1 MIMIVKEKVKIN
13 GVDFIYTYSDSQYII
28 KQVETGELYGEAY
41 DLAELPKEYEETN
54 IKIDEFKIDGFNNE

>member
-13 GVDFIYTYSDSQYII
+13 DTDFIYTYSDSQCLI

-41 DLAELPKEYEETN
+41 DLAELPKEYEETD
-54 IKIDEFKIDGFNNE
+54 IKIDDFDNE

>member
-13 GVDFIYTYSDSQYII
+13 DVDFIYTYSDSQYII

-41 DLAELPKEYEETN
+41 DLAKLPKEYEETD
-54 IKIDEFKIDGFNNE
+54 IKIDDFNNE

>member
-13 GVDFIYTYSDSQYII
+13 DVDFIYTYSDGQYLI
-28 KQVETGELYGEAY
+28 KQIETGELYSDAY

-54 IKIDEFKIDGFNNE
+54 IKIDDFNNE